1 MNGTKTIW
9 TGHFN
14 ENAWQLDEVST
25 DTNGKLINAT
35 RTLEFFQNGL
45 AKVEQFRD
53 DKTGIID
60 NKSNI
65 YFRKDSWGLCVV
77 TGTRTGPTGTGVA
90 STAQYLNDSNGVLSG
105 KIGSQDECYG
115 STPPAVCI
123 DTLPQGWLM
132 NKQCILNSGNRQT
145 NYFHSITGELLG
157 GYTTGYM
164 DILSPPLIPKAGI
177 LKLTLQPQL
186 SYLNN
191 TLKRPSVPDNGF
203 IFLNQGKQ
211 IMYYLNKNILL
222 DASGQPI
229 CVGSRLTIDEFNAL
243 FAAPTT
249 LNMGVFLA
257 GGCSDELYYR
267 ILNQSFEIIGISEAY
282 LAQQYHAA
290 FHNSGIGQDIKPFV
304 GELNLYSQIHPVARI
319 YPTDPAGKNN
329 PLDWDEPQLM
339 SRLGLQTYVVRP
351 GDTFKSIA
359 KKLSGDS
366 HDALKIARSNGFAT
380 HHSSLKP
387 GLQLR
392 IPQFI
397 ASRNN
402 TKTSRPDEDFLRVI
416 GGVLSPILTMPNPP
430 PAPPKPKRRK
440 NKHGGF
446 FGDVMNGF
454 EGTVL
459 KVVAVTI
466 VCIAAPELAP
476 LALAA
481 IGAYGTIALALTTAA
496 IAALGD
502 AAIQGVC
509 MEFTG
514 QAFSFTEVLE
524 TAVTAGMSSGGV
536 LQPLDGSLEIT
547 AKNAMKIG
555 TAAVATQ
562 IAEMATGLR
571 SKFDPGAIATQVT
584 SYVLAT
590 KINEG
595 IDGLFEKNP
604 DVADVTKTIANP
616 FTNAVVGKAVTN
628 TPMDIKSFAANA
640 MGSVIGTPLG
650 EQTATLIPTP
660 PTPPAPPTLPAVDIP
675 NIDIDVNDPRWS
687 ADLKDLASRQR
698 QARSLQ
704 SEATKNTHSYL
715 LDADKRAQYKST
727 FFGCRFSQLEA
738 PKNIGTRIMGGV
750 QAIGGLAEAA
760 AGIGVGLVTFE
771 TGIGVALGATAIVNG
786 IDNYRSGFNTAFSG
800 KVQPTIFE
808 ETVAPVLGMSPQ
820 VAQGIEMG
828 IALGAGGADFVAVG
842 LSRVGMFRAGGESV
856 VNIATKAVNP
866 RVEKMVQVIE
876 DFLGKDYKF
885 IKNKK
890 GDPIFINQ
898 NNTKRIRF
906 DSAYSHG
913 DAPHGHVEILKDNDW
928 VDYTD
933 QHRIYLSPEPEPN
946 LLPKNKL

>member
-1 MNGTKTIW
+1 
-9 TGHFN
+9 
-14 ENAWQLDEVST
+14 
-25 DTNGKLINAT
+25 
-35 RTLEFFQNGL
+35 
-45 AKVEQFRD
+45 
-53 DKTGIID
+53 
-60 NKSNI
+60 
-65 YFRKDSWGLCVV
+65 
-77 TGTRTGPTGTGVA
+77 
-90 STAQYLNDSNGVLSG
+90 
-105 KIGSQDECYG
+105 
-115 STPPAVCI
+115 
-123 DTLPQGWLM
+123 
-132 NKQCILNSGNRQT
+132 
-145 NYFHSITGELLG
+145 
-157 GYTTGYM
+157 
-164 DILSPPLIPKAGI
+164 
-177 LKLTLQPQL
+177 
-186 SYLNN
+186 
-191 TLKRPSVPDNGF
+191 
-203 IFLNQGKQ
+203 
-211 IMYYLNKNILL
+211 
-222 DASGQPI
+222 
-229 CVGSRLTIDEFNAL
+229 
-243 FAAPTT
+243 
-249 LNMGVFLA
+249 
-257 GGCSDELYYR
+257 
-267 ILNQSFEIIGISEAY
+267 
-282 LAQQYHAA
+282 
-290 FHNSGIGQDIKPFV
+290 
-304 GELNLYSQIHPVARI
+304 
-319 YPTDPAGKNN
+319 
-329 PLDWDEPQLM
+329 M

-481 IGAYGTIALALTTAA
+481 IGAPGTIALALTTAA

-514 QAFSFTEVLE
+514 QAFLFTEVLE

-650 EQTATLIPTP
+650 EQATTLIPTP

-704 SEATKNTHSYL
+704 SEATSSVHRYL
-715 LDADKRAQYKST
+715 LDADKQAQYKSML
-727 FFGCRFSQLEA
+727 FGNMMQQPAAQEKSVA
-738 PKNIGTRIMGGV
+738 PQAQSLNIGTRIMGGV
-750 QAIGGLAEAA
+750 QAIGGLAEASV
-760 AGIGVGLVTFE
+760 GILASE
-771 TGIGVALGATAIVNG
+771 TVLGAVAGAAMILNG

-800 KVQPTIFE
+800 RVQPTIFE

-828 IALGAGGADFVAVG
+828 VGLLSGGSSFSGVG
-842 LSRVGMFRAGGESV
+842 LSKLGMFRAGEATGRRSVANISARNHISGLRLQEQLAIEERTLLFTADGTLSQEAINNAREIPLGEL
-856 VNIATKAVNP
+856 KNP
-866 RVEKMVQVIE
+866 KLLEDLSNRPGNLKDWKKYTTESFHTPSGNAQVHFYRNKVTGEIYY
-876 DFLGKDYKF
+876 GRDYK
-885 IKNKK
+885 
-890 GDPIFINQ
+890 
-898 NNTKRIRF
+898 TVF
-906 DSAYSHG
+906 DHQGSWN
-913 DAPHGHVEILKDNDW
+913 VEPKPTFDF
-928 VDYTD
+928 
-933 QHRIYLSPEPEPN
+933 EP
-946 LLPKNKL
+946 PKFN